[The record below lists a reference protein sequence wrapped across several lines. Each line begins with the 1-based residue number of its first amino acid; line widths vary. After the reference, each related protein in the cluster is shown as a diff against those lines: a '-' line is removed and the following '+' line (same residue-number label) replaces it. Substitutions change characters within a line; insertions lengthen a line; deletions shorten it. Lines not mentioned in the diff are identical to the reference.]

1 MHQEKKNKTPFNLLF
16 QMGGDFLNLMGR
28 GVGVG
33 RGVCV
38 YIGWYNS
45 STKFIQFRFPA
56 QMYCTQLRWERS
68 NNTFFVY
75 GAFISCVIL
84 FSGFDCFP
92 SVMDAFPSSISA
104 CMRER
109 QNLTY
114 PSLSQNTEHSPFGTI
129 NPKVTDAPCFPQ
141 QDSQLFYSV
150 FSMKLNAVD
159 FRVHLF
165 RWL

>member
-56 QMYCTQLRWERS
+56 QMYCTQLR
-68 NNTFFVY
+68 
-75 GAFISCVIL
+75 
-84 FSGFDCFP
+84 
-92 SVMDAFPSSISA
+92 
-104 CMRER
+104 
-109 QNLTY
+109 
-114 PSLSQNTEHSPFGTI
+114 
-129 NPKVTDAPCFPQ
+129 
-141 QDSQLFYSV
+141 
-150 FSMKLNAVD
+150 
-159 FRVHLF
+159 
-165 RWL
+165 